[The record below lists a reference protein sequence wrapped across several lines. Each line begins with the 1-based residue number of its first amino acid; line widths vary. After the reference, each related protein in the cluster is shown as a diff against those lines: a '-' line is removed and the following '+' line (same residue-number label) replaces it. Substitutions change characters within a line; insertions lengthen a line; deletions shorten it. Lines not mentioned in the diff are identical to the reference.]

1 MSRPFRL
8 GVAANELQAAALA
21 WARTPTP
28 GLLQMLKFSAR
39 RFARELE
46 RMRGLNAGAGR

>member
-8 GVAANELQAAALA
+8 GAAANELQAAAVA

-28 GLLQMLKFSAR
+28 GLLQVLKFHAR

-46 RMRGLNAGAGR
+46 RMRGLNAGGSR

>member
-1 MSRPFRL
+1 VSRLFRL
-8 GVAANELQAAALA
+8 GQASNELQAAALA

-28 GLLQMLKFSAR
+28 GLLQALKFYAR

-46 RMRGLNAGAGR
+46 RMRERNAGARR

>member
-1 MSRPFRL
+1 MSRHFRL

-21 WARTPTP
+21 WAREGTPT
-28 GLLQMLKFSAR
+28 LLQVLKFAAR

-46 RMRGLNAGAGR
+46 RMRALNGVRR